1 MMLYMH
7 DKKFTNLL
15 HINITNT
22 DFNKSENLNSEL
34 KKAQHEEKS
43 RLCIKISVTVL
54 KIISSALIMNKARKT
69 QNSFFTYIVS
79 DSEKDQLNDDELTNS
94 NDNHDHD

>member
-15 HINITNT
+15 HINIINT

-34 KKAQHEEKS
+34 KKAQHEKKS
-43 RLCIKISVTVL
+43 RLCIKISVTVS
-54 KIISSALIMNKARKT
+54 KIISSALIMNRARKT

-79 DSEKDQLNDDELTNS
+79 DLEKNQLNDDELTNS